1 MAAGRLASVG
11 MNPTTRQDVGR
22 LGEVLAARH
31 LEELGYRVLDRNFRT
46 AHGELDLVATS
57 PTALVF
63 CEVRSRLAT
72 RPTALGLE
80 SIGPDKRRRVRRM
93 AREWLSTRAPLLG
106 SWNGHEIRFDAIGVT
121 IGPGGQAVAL
131 EHVPDAF

>member
-1 MAAGRLASVG
+1 MS
-11 MNPTTRQDVGR
+11 PTTRQDVGR
-22 LGEVLAARH
+22 LGEMLAGRH
-31 LEELGYRVLDRNFRT
+31 LEELGYRVIDRNFRT

-63 CEVRSRLAT
+63 CEVRSRLAA
-72 RPTALGLE
+72 RPTALGIE

-93 AREWLSTRAPLLG
+93 AREWLSSRAPLLG
-106 SWNGHEIRFDAIGVT
+106 NWNGQEIRFDAIGVT
-121 IGPGGQAVAL
+121 VGPGGRAVGL